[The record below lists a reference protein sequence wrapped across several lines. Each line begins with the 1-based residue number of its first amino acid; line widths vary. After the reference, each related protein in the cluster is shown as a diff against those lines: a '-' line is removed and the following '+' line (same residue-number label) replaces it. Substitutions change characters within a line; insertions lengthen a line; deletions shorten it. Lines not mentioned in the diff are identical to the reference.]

1 MALEEIKTD
10 IKNFILEEFS
20 PEDTQLPEDESLF
33 DAGIIDSLGMI
44 KLTAFIEEKYSIV
57 INPSEVTM
65 DNFSTID
72 KIVKY
77 IGDKA

>member
-1 MALEEIKTD
+1 MAVDEIKTD

-72 KIVKY
+72 KIAKY